1 MTWAE
6 AVSNMTTSPVFFIS
20 LFIFLLTVIF
30 VMILGIKKG
39 WIKFRNKN
47 ISVGSDIERNIILTQ
62 IKKVESTI
70 ADFYVRNGFRKD
82 DYKARFISSEV
93 ADVLYRTI
101 AINHINTS
109 ATYLMLKKEEIWKV
123 ICQYS
128 DIVTEEQ
135 KAKIYDAT
143 DKLIREL
150 VEIREY
156 LLNGG
161 KK

>member
-1 MTWAE
+1 M
-6 AVSNMTTSPVFFIS
+6 
-20 LFIFLLTVIF
+20 
-30 VMILGIKKG
+30 
-39 WIKFRNKN
+39 
-47 ISVGSDIERNIILTQ
+47 
-62 IKKVESTI
+62 
-70 ADFYVRNGFRKD
+70 
-82 DYKARFISSEV
+82 
-93 ADVLYRTI
+93 

-128 DIVTEEQ
+128 DTVTEEQ